1 MAKEEFD
8 PVKAGQEEA
17 AKNAKADKKATALK
31 GEPVANVEEAQ
42 KLAKK
47 NAKLDDKAR
56 GEAELVP
63 QKVGTSEVTVPE
75 GDPITGEESEE
86 EEAPVNTE
94 TEDTSSTED
103 DGESNNSAD
112 KK

>member
-47 NAKLDDKAR
+47 KIGRAH
-56 GEAELVP
+56 V
-63 QKVGTSEVTVPE
+63 
-75 GDPITGEESEE
+75 
-86 EEAPVNTE
+86 
-94 TEDTSSTED
+94 
-103 DGESNNSAD
+103 
-112 KK
+112 